1 MPRNEGGFPR
11 TYLRDSWHPLSTNT
25 SPPSPVVP
33 LLSARGTQG
42 ARSSLAAFARSQS
55 LERARPCAFLSLQG
69 QGAQAQKAGHDA
81 SLGMASLS
89 SVPGVAPG

>member
-1 MPRNEGGFPR
+1 MKADSPERTSATPGTLYPPIPLPQAPLFHCCPPGGHR
-11 TYLRDSWHPLSTNT
+11 VH
-25 SPPSPVVP
+25 VP
-33 LLSARGTQG
+33 
-42 ARSSLAAFARSQS
+42 SLAAFARSQS

>member
-1 MPRNEGGFPR
+1 MKADSPER
-11 TYLRDSWHPLSTNT
+11 TSATPGTLIHQYL
-25 SPPSPVVP
+25 PPSPVVP
-33 LLSARGTQG
+33 PVVRQG
-42 ARSSLAAFARSQS
+42 DTGCIVPSLAAFARSQS

-81 SLGMASLS
+81 SLGMAFLS